1 MPSFAVTALA
11 LGAGGG
17 PVRHDISSMR
27 GDPVLLDD
35 LRRRLATTLDPM
47 SAAFGGRK
55 GGSKSGTK
63 SAASAKPM
71 KGYGGKKGYS
81 GKKGY

>member
-1 MPSFAVTALA
+1 MPTK
-11 LGAGGG
+11 
-17 PVRHDISSMR
+17 SMK
-27 GDPVLLDD
+27 GNQSGVDS
-35 LRRRLATTLDPM
+35 M

-71 KGYGGKKGYS
+71 KGYGGKKGY
-81 GKKGY
+81 